1 MADNDADVS
10 GTGVRS
16 PGKLHEQCQ
25 WSSSWGAILVGIY
38 IVLAAL
44 PVALAYALG
53 PGGGGS
59 FAMEL
64 GKAAGLVGF
73 ALLALQVALSARLK
87 PVDAPFGLDVVMNF
101 HKSMAILAGLLLL
114 LHPALL
120 AAGGYGLH
128 LFSLDVSWYVTVGKF
143 TLALVVLVI
152 AFAMF
157 FQQLGIEYQLWR
169 YAHKGAV
176 LVVALGFVHGL
187 WSGSDMQSVGLQTY
201 WWLLLAMAVGLFAYR
216 NLYVP
221 LWGRQKFEV
230 ADVSAE
236 SHDTWTLSL
245 EPAEGSVPAHLPGQ
259 FMFLRLDR
267 PGRPSEEHPFTI
279 SSRPGR
285 DVLTAT
291 IKESGD
297 FTNTIGQT
305 RDGDGARLE
314 APYGRFSYQFHN
326 PRKFLF
332 IAGGVGITP
341 IHSMLGHL
349 RDTGDQR
356 PGVLIYGNK
365 REEDILFRDELE
377 KLPDHIKVAHVLS
390 RASDDW
396 DGYRGF
402 VTRDIIRDEAAHV
415 LDEADV
421 YLCGPPVMMDMVI
434 DELRGLDV
442 PDARIHYER
451 FAL

>member
-1 MADNDADVS
+1 MGQEQTNRLLQAPRFSPAT
-10 GTGVRS
+10 GTV
-16 PGKLHEQCQ
+16 L
-25 WSSSWGAILVGIY
+25 LVAY
-38 IVLAAL
+38 AVLAAL
-44 PVALAYALG
+44 PVILAYALN
-53 PGGGGS
+53 PGGGGN
-59 FAMEL
+59 FLTEL
-64 GKAAGLVGF
+64 GKAAGLMGF
-73 ALLALQVALSARLK
+73 ALLTLQVALSARLK
-87 PVDAPFGLDVVMNF
+87 PVDGPFGLDVVMQF
-101 HKSMAILAGLLLL
+101 HKSMAIFAGILVLA
-114 LHPALL
+114 HPLLL
-120 AAGGYGLH
+120 AAGGFGWS
-128 LFSLDVSWYVTVGKF
+128 LFSLDMPWQITLGKIALALLVLTVGF
-143 TLALVVLVI
+143 AL
-152 AFAMF
+152 MF
-157 FQQLGIEYQLWR
+157 KKIGIEYQLWR
-169 YAHKGAV
+169 YAHKGAILIV
-176 LVVALGFVHGL
+176 VVGFAHSLVI
-187 WSGSDMQSVGLQTY
+187 GSDLQHTGVKVY

-216 NLYVP
+216 NIYVP
-221 LWGRQKFEV
+221 LLGRRRYEV
-230 ADVSAE
+230 VTVDSE
-236 SHDTWTLSL
+236 THDTYTLAM
-245 EPAEGSVPAHLPGQ
+245 EPEDGKEMPHLPGQ